1 MRRKLL
7 YITFLIFCI
16 IGIIGCSKEG
26 SVTKTSPNIR
36 EQVIGTLQD
45 DVHRIL
51 GEPSGKLSGFSGEI
65 YTFDN
70 GTQMVFYYD
79 NQMKV
84 EKVKI
89 NDKDGTNTLSIEQQ
103 ITANSAQRH
112 WNKDCGKRL
121 NYMYNQALCLT
132 GVAYF
137 KDDIQGVFPAVSES
151 PVIAIAGSVETAG
164 TGTSPNFYHNLNKM
178 VKP

>member
-1 MRRKLL
+1 MRDNSMRRKLL

-70 GTQMVFYYD
+70 GTQMIFYYD

-89 NDKDGTNTLSIEQQ
+89 NDKDGTNTLSIE
-103 ITANSAQRH
+103 
-112 WNKDCGKRL
+112 
-121 NYMYNQALCLT
+121 
-132 GVAYF
+132 
-137 KDDIQGVFPAVSES
+137 
-151 PVIAIAGSVETAG
+151 
-164 TGTSPNFYHNLNKM
+164 
-178 VKP
+178 

>member
-16 IGIIGCSKEG
+16 IGIFGCSKEG

-89 NDKDGTNTLSIEQQ
+89 NDKDGTNTLSIE
-103 ITANSAQRH
+103 
-112 WNKDCGKRL
+112 
-121 NYMYNQALCLT
+121 
-132 GVAYF
+132 
-137 KDDIQGVFPAVSES
+137 
-151 PVIAIAGSVETAG
+151 
-164 TGTSPNFYHNLNKM
+164 
-178 VKP
+178 

>member
-26 SVTKTSPNIR
+26 SATKTSPNIR

-51 GEPSGKLSGFSGEI
+51 GESSGKLSGFSGEI

-70 GTQMVFYYD
+70 GTQIVFYYD
-79 NQMKV
+79 NQMKL

-89 NDKDGTNTLSIEQQ
+89 NDKDGTNTLSIE
-103 ITANSAQRH
+103 
-112 WNKDCGKRL
+112 
-121 NYMYNQALCLT
+121 
-132 GVAYF
+132 
-137 KDDIQGVFPAVSES
+137 
-151 PVIAIAGSVETAG
+151 
-164 TGTSPNFYHNLNKM
+164 
-178 VKP
+178 